1 MYLAELGARIRQ
13 ARKSRGLTQAVLAG
27 RAGVTRETLNQLERG
42 VAKDLGV
49 AKVLRLL
56 RAVDLDLLVLEAATR
71 PMTNYVRLAATA
83 GSTGFR
89 EPLAEEEVVHALL
102 TAKAPARK
110 RPHLRRL
117 LEDSS
122 PALIQGLVS
131 QVSQWGTP
139 AELQQNLTA
148 LARTLDVKVRPEWTK
163 VA

>member
-13 ARKSRGLTQAVLAG
+13 ARKSRGLTQAVLAR

-49 AKVLRLL
+49 AKILRLL
-56 RAVDLDLLVLEAATR
+56 RAVDLDLLLIEEATR
-71 PMTNYVRLAATA
+71 PVTDYVRLAAMA

-102 TAKAPARK
+102 TAKSPPRK

-122 PALIQGLVS
+122 PTLIHGLVS
-131 QVSQWGTP
+131 QVSQWSTP
-139 AELQQNLTA
+139 AELEENLTV
-148 LARTLDVKVRPEWTK
+148 LARTLDVKLRPEWTT

>member
-13 ARKSRGLTQAVLAG
+13 ARKSRGLTQALVARG
-27 RAGVTRETLNQLERG
+27 AGVTRETLNQLERG

-49 AKVLRLL
+49 AKILRLL

-71 PMTNYVRLAATA
+71 PVIDYVRLAATA

-89 EPLAEEEVVHALL
+89 EALTEEEVVHALL
-102 TAKAPARK
+102 TGKAPPRM

-122 PALIQGLVS
+122 PALIHGLVR
-131 QVSQWGTP
+131 QVMQWGTP
-139 AELQQNLTA
+139 ADLEANLTA
-148 LARTLDVKVRPEWTK
+148 LARTLDVEIRPEWTR